1 MDHFKVEQW
10 ADFARKIT
18 PPDAT
23 AKMQRHLDTGCRDCA
38 RSLAAMKKVSELAG
52 REATYEPE
60 SGIVRI
66 AKALFAGQS
75 QASANRVRE
84 ILPLVFDS
92 FAQPAMAGVR
102 TAIATS
108 RQLLYRKGGC
118 CIDIRIEHVPGS
130 KEAILVGQVL
140 DSGQHGRD
148 AASIL
153 VELMSGD
160 KVIAST
166 ATTSYG
172 EFQFLFPAE
181 RQLELCFGIS
191 SQNIFWIKIPPL
203 ENIPE
208 SGMVITD

>member
-1 MDHFKVEQW
+1 MDRFAGEQW
-10 ADFARKIT
+10 ADFARQVT
-18 PPDAT
+18 APDVS
-23 AKMQRHLDTGCRDCA
+23 AKMQRHLDSGCRDCA
-38 RSLAAMKKVSELAG
+38 RSLSTMKKVAELAG

-60 SGIVRI
+60 SGILRI
-66 AKALFAGQS
+66 AKALFAGQY

-208 SGMVITD
+208 SGMVISD